1 MGLEA
6 LLIIVIT
13 VGAWLAFFF
22 GVGVA
27 IYRHVQRRGRRIIL
41 SGAGVTLLL
50 IVSLVAL
57 NVSIQPSTPPMRP
70 SPSGAILLAHV
81 YDSQGRASLAGISAR
96 DGSMRWRRAQAVYA
110 HWQAPIADGVA
121 YLGTGPDNIGPATI
135 TAVRLTDG
143 AQLWQRSLPATTIA
157 SPLAL
162 RGGALI
168 FISYAQ
174 GSVSSM
180 RANALDLVSH
190 TLRWSRPFSHYEVD
204 YLYPAFAASA
214 DLLYA
219 AFASG
224 GVTALRISDG
234 SQAWSAQPLA
244 TPGGETAPLVH
255 VILGGSALYTFDG
268 LGRIAALRPADGALL
283 WRGPAGLQAD
293 APDYLT
299 VTASGVYDCATA
311 STANGASTSELVAL
325 DPATGAVRWERA
337 NGCGANGI
345 RTLIESAGVLYQLG
359 ATLTALRASDGMK
372 LWSAS
377 TQTTDLGFTSAQV
390 DSGVIF
396 VAATVIFPRDYTI
409 CANWWSGGPLFCHS
423 PNFIAAYDA
432 ANGAHYWSTTLDEAP
447 LGDAPQL
454 ISGEAA

>member
-1 MGLEA
+1 MGLVA
-6 LLIIVIT
+6 LLIIVIV
-13 VGAWLAFFF
+13 VGSWLAFFV

-27 IYRHVQRRGRRIIL
+27 IYRHVQRRGRAIIL
-41 SGAGVTLLL
+41 SGLGVTLLL

-57 NVSIQPSTPPMRP
+57 NVSIQPSMPPQRH
-70 SPSGAILLAHV
+70 SPSDAILLARV
-81 YDSQGRASLAGISAR
+81 YGSQGRAALAGISAR
-96 DGSMRWRRAQAVYA
+96 DGSVRWHRAQAVYA

-121 YLGTGPDNIGPATI
+121 YLATGPDNIGPATI

-168 FISYAQ
+168 FISYTQ

-190 TLRWSRPFSHYEVD
+190 TLRWSRPFSQYEVD

-219 AFASG
+219 AFPGG

-255 VILGGSALYTFDG
+255 VILGGNALYIFDG
-268 LGRIAALRPADGALL
+268 LGHIAALRPVDGALL
-283 WRGPAGLQAD
+283 WRGPTGLQAD

-299 VTASGVYDCATA
+299 VTASGVYDCSTV
-311 STANGASTSELVAL
+311 STAHGASTSELVAL
-325 DPATGAVRWERA
+325 DPATGAIRWERA

-345 RTLIESAGVLYQLG
+345 RTLIESAGVLYHLG
-359 ATLTALRASDGMK
+359 ATLTALRASDGAA
-372 LWSAS
+372 LWKAS
-377 TQTTDLGFTSAQV
+377 TNTTDLGFTSAQV
-390 DSGVIF
+390 DSGAVFVI
-396 VAATVIFPRDYTI
+396 ATVIFPRDYTV
-409 CANWWSGGPLFCHS
+409 CANWLTGGPLFCHS
-423 PNFIAAYDA
+423 QNYIAAYSA
-432 ANGAHYWSTTLDEAP
+432 ANGAHYWSTPLDKAP

-454 ISGEAA
+454 ISGAVA